1 MMNRKKVLC
10 FDFDGTLADS
20 DNLERESIVQT
31 LEYFGNEEITR
42 ENLTDHYGPTEPG
55 ILQKAL
61 GDEESVAA
69 IPHFYATYS
78 ELQEQYLKKSEE
90 IEAMLKKI
98 REKHPETL
106 LLLITGRSEETL
118 DISLNY
124 LGYGPYFAKTYT
136 GSDEG
141 INKDESMKKA
151 MHDFD
156 LEKEDM
162 LYIGD
167 TLADIRVMK
176 ENGFD
181 IFSAGYYHEKAYQD
195 ELRKENENTF
205 TTIRELTE
213 ALLAIL

>member
-1 MMNRKKVLC
+1 MNKKKVLC

-20 DNLERESIVQT
+20 EQLEKESIVQT

-42 ENLTDHYGPTEPG
+42 ENLTEHYGPTEPG
-55 ILQKAL
+55 ILQIVL
-61 GDEESVAA
+61 GKEESVAA
-69 IPHFYATYS
+69 IPHFYATYA
-78 ELQEQYLKKSEE
+78 ELQTRFLRKSEE
-90 IEAMLKKI
+90 IETMLKTI

-106 LLLITGRSEETL
+106 LLLITGRSAETL
-118 DISLNY
+118 EISLSY
-124 LGYGPYFAKTYT
+124 LGFGPYFKKTYT

-181 IFSAGYYHEKAYQD
+181 IFSAAYYHEKAYQD

-205 TTIRELTE
+205 NTIRDLTE
-213 ALLAIL
+213 ALLKTL